1 MEEAIQFLIRHG
13 LVALFVIML
22 ADQLALPVPMDIF
35 LLAAGGMVGTG
46 TIAFLPTVATLL
58 AAGVLG
64 NALWYWL
71 GRRHGN
77 RILKFLCRISVE
89 PDSCV
94 RRTENLFTRYG
105 VKALL
110 VAKFVPGL
118 NTVAAPLAG
127 VSKVP
132 FPRYLVFN
140 TLGLLFWILPYLVL
154 GMIFRHQLEAVAAW
168 GARMGSSLAWILAAA
183 AAGYFLFKF
192 VRRWQLFRVL
202 RMARV
207 TPDEVKAMLDRND
220 PVVVVDLRPP
230 IAVRA
235 LPVSIRGAV
244 HMTPEEVE
252 KRHGELPRDR
262 DIVLF
267 CA

>member
-35 LLAAGGMVGTG
+35 ILAAGGLVGTG
-46 TIAFLPTVATLL
+46 KIAFLPTVATL
-58 AAGVLG
+58 AIAGILG
-64 NALWYWL
+64 NALWYYL
-71 GRRHGN
+71 GHRHGI
-77 RILKFLCRISVE
+77 RILAFLCKVSIE

-94 RRTENLFTRYG
+94 RRTQNLFTRYG

-127 VSKVP
+127 VSGVG
-132 FPRYLVFN
+132 FVRFLAFI
-140 TLGLLFWILPYLVL
+140 TASLLLWILPYLVL

-168 GARMGSSLAWILAAA
+168 GARMGSSLVWIVAALV
-183 AAGYFLFKF
+183 AGYFLYKLA
-192 VRRWQLFRVL
+192 RRWQLIRIL

-207 TPDEVKAMLDRND
+207 MPEEVRGRLDGAD
-220 PVVVVDLRPP
+220 PMVIVDLRNL
-230 IAVRA
+230 IAVRS
-235 LPVSIRGAV
+235 LPYSIPGAI

-262 DIVLF
+262 DIVLY

>member
-1 MEEAIQFLIRHG
+1 MEDAIQFLIRHG

-35 LLAAGGMVGTG
+35 ILAAGGMVGTG
-46 TIAFLPTVATLL
+46 KIDFLPTVATLA
-58 AAGVLG
+58 AAGILG
-64 NALWYWL
+64 NAIWYYL

-127 VSKVP
+127 VSNVG
-132 FPRYLVFN
+132 FGRFLAFN
-140 TLGLLFWILPYLVL
+140 TLGLLFWIIPYLIL
-154 GMIFRHQLEAVAAW
+154 GIIFRHQLEAVAAW
-168 GARMGSSLAWILAAA
+168 GARMGSSLAWILAAL

-192 VRRWQLFRVL
+192 VRRWQLFRIL

-207 TPDEVKAMLDRND
+207 TPEEVKSRMDRSD
-220 PVVVVDLRPP
+220 PLVIVDLRNPVGVQILP
-230 IAVRA
+230 YSIPGA
-235 LPVSIRGAV
+235 L
-244 HMTPEEVE
+244 HMTPDEVE
-252 KRHGELPRDR
+252 KRHEEIPRDR
-262 DIVLF
+262 DVILY

>member
-1 MEEAIQFLIRHG
+1 MEDAIQFLIRHG
-13 LVALFVIML
+13 LVALFGIML

-35 LLAAGGMVGTG
+35 ILAAGGLVGTG
-46 TIAFLPTVATLL
+46 KIAFLPTVVTL
-58 AAGVLG
+58 AIAGVLG
-64 NALWYWL
+64 NVLWFHL

-77 RILKFLCRISVE
+77 RILKFLCRISLE

-94 RRTENLFTRYG
+94 RRTQNLFTRYG

-127 VSKVP
+127 VSGVG
-132 FPRYLVFN
+132 FPRFLWMI
-140 TLGLLFWILPYLVL
+140 TAGLLLWIIPYLVL
-154 GMIFRHQLEAVAAW
+154 GIIFRHQLEAVANW
-168 GARMGSSLAWILAAA
+168 GAHMGSRLIWIVAALV
-183 AAGYFLFKF
+183 AGYFLYKF
-192 VRRWQLFRVL
+192 ARRWQLIRFL

-207 TPDEVKAMLDRND
+207 TPEEVRTRMERGEPL
-220 PVVVVDLRPP
+220 VVVDLRNL

-235 LPVSIRGAV
+235 LPYSISGAI

-252 KRHGELPRDR
+252 KRHIELPRDR
-262 DIVLF
+262 DIILY